1 MAEKPA
7 GSRKN
12 LNQVEI
18 NAQWNEAVK
27 KEMRGRV
34 LNENFDFNP
43 KNLIVISDK
52 PTTITKEMEQTAEAK
67 NAMMAVTKKLEVLTT
82 IPTKK
87 YPYAMTA
94 S

>member
-18 NAQWNEAVK
+18 NAQLKEACK

-34 LNENFDFNP
+34 LNEHFDFNP
-43 KNLIVISDK
+43 KNLIVITEK
-52 PTTITKEMEQTAEAK
+52 PTTKEK
-67 NAMMAVTKKLEVLTT
+67 
-82 IPTKK
+82 
-87 YPYAMTA
+87 
-94 S
+94 